1 MLARMTRRAANRNAA
16 PTPPRLPGQ
25 FESAPHR
32 LEARD
37 SWFGV
42 HAEAGLEVATDVP
55 DLELIETALTGCDL
69 SGRSL
74 TGLQARDVVFD
85 GCDLSGALLDGAR
98 LDRVTFVGC
107 RMTGTALSGTR
118 LTDVT
123 VEDCHA
129 SLLNLRAAQAV
140 RLHLRRTPLVEAD
153 LAGATLTDS
162 AILDCDLT
170 GVVVR
175 GVAAPGLALHGSSL
189 EGLVGAESLH
199 AARIGE
205 DQLVPM
211 GAALVAA
218 LGITYGPS
226 PDLDR

>member
-1 MLARMTRRAANRNAA
+1 MLAAMTRRVANRSAA
-16 PTPPRLPGQ
+16 PTTPRLPGQ
-25 FESAPHR
+25 LESAPER

-42 HAEAGLEVATDVP
+42 RAEAGLDVAAAVP
-55 DLELIETALTGCDL
+55 DLELIETVFVGCDL

-85 GCDLSGALLDGAR
+85 GCDLSGAVLDGAR
-98 LDRVTFVGC
+98 LDRAAFVGC
-107 RMTGTALSGTR
+107 RLSGAALSGTR

-123 VEDCHA
+123 VEDCA
-129 SLLNLRAAQAV
+129 ATLLNLRAAQAE
-140 RLHLRRTPLVEAD
+140 RLYLRRTRLAEAD
-153 LAGATLTDS
+153 LGGATLTDS

-175 GVAAPGLALHGSSL
+175 GVTAPGLALHGSSL
-189 EGLVGAESLH
+189 DGLVGADSLR

-218 LGITYGPS
+218 LGVTFGPS